1 MAVCAR
7 IPLVCIEV
15 DSCSETLKMLTAK
28 CSPKN
33 VVNLVIFVARSSDL
47 SRLSRV
53 DAVFHILAVTYHTR
67 LHNFSTLLISPL
79 FSLSDE

>member
-7 IPLVCIEV
+7 IPFVCIEM

-33 VVNLVIFVARSSDL
+33 VVNLVIFVARPSDL
-47 SRLSRV
+47 SRLLRV
-53 DAVFHILAVTYHTR
+53 DAVFDILSNVSYKA
-67 LHNFSTLLISPL
+67 S
-79 FSLSDE
+79 